1 MPLSASEK
9 VHKAIVAAIESTR
22 MNATAI
28 GEIYGPELK
37 TVPRTLE
44 QRVRRLLSRLP
55 VPMKQTLEFLD
66 AIGYQV
72 IVQKKSSKS

>member
-1 MPLSASEK
+1 VSLSASEK
-9 VHKAIVAAIESTR
+9 VHKAIVAAIDSTR

-55 VPMKQTLEFLD
+55 VPMRQTVDFLD
-66 AIGYQV
+66 AIGWE
-72 IVQKKSSKS
+72 IVVKRKSPKN